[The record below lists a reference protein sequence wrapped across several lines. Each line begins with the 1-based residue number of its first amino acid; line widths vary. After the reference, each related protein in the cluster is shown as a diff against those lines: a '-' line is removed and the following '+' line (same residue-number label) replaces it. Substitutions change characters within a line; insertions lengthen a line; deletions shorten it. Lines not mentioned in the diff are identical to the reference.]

1 MDAEMIDLIQERV
14 KALRPGATF
23 DVKTLMGEDWASV
36 QHKQSFG
43 RKFKA
48 ALIEGKLAGVEHY
61 ELNNSPRR
69 DIYRKV

>member
-1 MDAEMIDLIQERV
+1 MDAEALHLIQERV
-14 KALRPGATF
+14 NALPRGATF
-23 DVKTLMGEDWASV
+23 DVKTLMGDDWASV

-48 ALIEGKLAGVEHY
+48 ALVEGELRGFKHH

-69 DIYRKV
+69 DIYRKL

>member
-1 MDAEMIDLIQERV
+1 MDAEMLDLILDRV
-14 KALRPGATF
+14 NALPHGTTF
-23 DVKTLMGEDWASV
+23 DVKTLMGDDWASV

-48 ALIEGKLAGVEHY
+48 ALMEGELQGLKHH

-69 DIYRKV
+69 DVYRKL